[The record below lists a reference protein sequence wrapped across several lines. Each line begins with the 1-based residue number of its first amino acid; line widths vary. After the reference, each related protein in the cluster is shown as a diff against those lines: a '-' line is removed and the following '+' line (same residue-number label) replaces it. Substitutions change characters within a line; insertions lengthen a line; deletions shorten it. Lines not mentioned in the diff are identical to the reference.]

1 MIVLIFALICL
12 CPVGMLR
19 VLTHGLPPGFVRR
32 LPQRRRD
39 RVTDA
44 QLERER
50 FSRDLR
56 RLAASY
62 EELTRRDQPARA
74 LRVRA
79 VERAYDD
86 TLRRAG
92 LALDLEPPAAEL
104 DAAARLQLEA
114 DLLVHG
120 LTW

>member
-1 MIVLIFALICL
+1 MIFLIYALICL
-12 CPVGMLR
+12 CPVAVLR
-19 VLTHGLPPGFVRR
+19 LLTHGVPPWLLRR
-32 LPQRRRD
+32 LPRRRRD
-39 RVTDA
+39 RVTD
-44 QLERER
+44 LSSERER

-56 RLAASY
+56 RLAATY
-62 EELTRRDQPARA
+62 DELTRRGQPARA

-92 LALDLEPPAAEL
+92 AALDLEPPAAEL
-104 DAAARLQLEA
+104 DAAARVQLEA